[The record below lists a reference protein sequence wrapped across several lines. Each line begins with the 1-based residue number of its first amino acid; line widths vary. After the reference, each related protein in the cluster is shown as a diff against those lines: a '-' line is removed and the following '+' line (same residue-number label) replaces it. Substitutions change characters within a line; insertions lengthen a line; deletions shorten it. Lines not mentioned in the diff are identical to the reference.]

1 LVGKDTTKKKE
12 SQEGLKNRGFQ
23 FWAKRGIFDERNTR
37 NGASKASG
45 WCPKPEAFFFYIGVA
60 LLQGGNERENRAGMA
75 MKLREDIRN
84 IAIIAHVDHGKT
96 TLVDHM
102 FRQTGTFRANQDV
115 GTRVMDSNELERER
129 GITILAK
136 NTAVFYKS
144 DGGSTVKINIV
155 DTPGH
160 SDFAGEVERTLK
172 MVDGVLLLVDA
183 AEGPLPGTKFVLKKS
198 LELSL
203 QPIVV
208 INKIDRKD
216 ARPHEVLDEVFE
228 LFLSLGAK
236 DHQLD
241 FPSVYAIA
249 KQGIAKRELDDPS
262 TSLNPL
268 FESIVQKVPPPPGD
282 VELPFQM
289 LVTTIDYNDYLGRLG
304 IGRVT
309 RGTIRMG
316 APMKIIHRDGSVED
330 ARVTK
335 IYVFEGLKRVEVQEA
350 SAGDIIALAGM
361 EDVDIGETIA
371 EASDPTPL
379 PFVSIEEPTL
389 SMNFVVNNSPFAG
402 QEGKY
407 VTTRH
412 LGERLARE
420 IRSNVSLRVELT
432 DSPDVFK
439 VSGRGELHLAILIE
453 TMRREGYEFQVSRPE
468 VIYKRI
474 DDVLCEPMEH
484 VIIDVPDEHVGVVI
498 ENLGKRKGE
507 MKNMIQV
514 QGNTRLEFIVP
525 ARGLLGFRSEFM
537 TQTKGTGILHH
548 NFHGYEPYKGDL
560 MHRTRGALVVLED
573 GMAVPYAMWKLQE
586 RSTFFVEP
594 GVRVYRGMIVGE
606 NSREYD
612 MVINVCK
619 TKHLTNM
626 RASGSDEAVRLE
638 PPHILTLEQAIEW
651 IGDDEYVEVTP
662 LSIRLRKRYLDHNE
676 RNRMS
681 KKKAEIADI

>member
-1 LVGKDTTKKKE
+1 
-12 SQEGLKNRGFQ
+12 
-23 FWAKRGIFDERNTR
+23 
-37 NGASKASG
+37 
-45 WCPKPEAFFFYIGVA
+45 
-60 LLQGGNERENRAGMA
+60 

-96 TLVDHM
+96 TLVDFM

-115 GTRVMDSNELERER
+115 MTRVMDSNELERER

-136 NTAVFYKS
+136 NTAVFFTPK
-144 DGGSTVKINIV
+144 DGKLTKINIV

-183 AEGPLPGTKFVLKKS
+183 AEGPLPGTRFVLKKS
-198 LELSL
+198 LELNL

-228 LFLSLGAK
+228 LFLSLGAHN
-236 DHQLD
+236 HQLD
-241 FPSVYAIA
+241 FPTIYAIA

-262 TSLNPL
+262 TNLQPL
-268 FESIVQKVPPPPGD
+268 FEAIIQKVPPPPGEVD
-282 VELPFQM
+282 LPFHM

-304 IGRVT
+304 IGRIN
-309 RGTIRMG
+309 RGTIKLG
-316 APMKIIHRDGSVED
+316 SPMKVVRRDSSVED
-330 ARVTK
+330 ARVTR
-335 IYVFEGLKRVEVQEA
+335 IYVFEGLKRVEVNQA
-350 SAGDIIALAGM
+350 SAGDIVALAGM

-371 EASDPTPL
+371 DASDPAPL

-402 QEGKY
+402 LEGKY

-412 LGERLARE
+412 LGERLAKE

-432 DSPDVFK
+432 DSPDIFK

-453 TMRREGYEFQVSRPE
+453 TMRREGCEFQVSRPE
-468 VIYKRI
+468 VIYKSI
-474 DDVLCEPMEH
+474 ADVTCEPIEH
-484 VIIDVPDEHVGVVI
+484 VVIDVPDEFVGVVM
-498 ENLGKRKGE
+498 ENMGRRKGE
-507 MKNMIQV
+507 MKNMIPV
-514 QGNTRLEFIVP
+514 QGNTRLEFLVP

-548 NFHGYEPYKGDL
+548 NFHGYEPYKGDFS
-560 MHRTRGALVVLED
+560 HRNRGALIALED
-573 GMAVPYAMWKLQE
+573 GTAVAYGMYKVQE
-586 RSTFFVEP
+586 RSTFFIEP
-594 GVRVYRGMIVGE
+594 GIKVYRGMIVGE
-606 NSREYD
+606 NAREHD

-626 RASGSDEAVRLE
+626 RASGSDEAIRLE

-651 IGDDEYVEVTP
+651 IGEDEYVEVTP
-662 LSIRLRKRYLDHNE
+662 HSIRLRKKYLDHNE

-681 KKKAEIADI
+681 KKKAEVVE

>member
-1 LVGKDTTKKKE
+1 M
-12 SQEGLKNRGFQ
+12 
-23 FWAKRGIFDERNTR
+23 
-37 NGASKASG
+37 SK
-45 WCPKPEAFFFYIGVA
+45 
-60 LLQGGNERENRAGMA
+60 Q
-75 MKLREDIRN
+75 REDIRN

-102 FRQTGTFRANQDV
+102 LRQTGTFRANQEV
-115 GTRVMDSNELERER
+115 QTRVMDSNELERER

-136 NTAVFYKS
+136 NTAVLYKAKHAPH
-144 DGGSTVKINIV
+144 GVKINIV

-198 LELSL
+198 LELDL

-228 LFLSLGAK
+228 LFLALGAN
-236 DHQLD
+236 DRQLD
-241 FPSVYAIA
+241 FPVVYTIA
-249 KQGIAKRELDDPS
+249 KQGIAKRELADEGTD
-262 TSLNPL
+262 LEPL
-268 FESIVQKVPPPPGD
+268 FEAIIKRVPPPHGD
-282 VELPFQM
+282 EASPFQM

-304 IGRVT
+304 IGRIV
-309 RGTIRMG
+309 RGTIRLG
-316 APMKIIHRDGSVED
+316 GPMKVVHRDGSIED

-335 IYVFEGLKRVEVQEA
+335 IYTFEGLKRIEVPEA
-350 SAGDIIALAGM
+350 HAGDIIALAGM

-371 EASDPTPL
+371 DAADPSPL

-389 SMNFVVNNSPFAG
+389 SMNFLVNNSPFAG

-420 IRSNVSLRVELT
+420 LRSNVSLRVELT

-474 DDVLCEPMEH
+474 EDVLCEPMEH
-484 VIIDVPDEHVGVVI
+484 VIIDVPDEYVGVVI
-498 ENLGKRKGE
+498 ENLGHRRGE
-507 MKNMIQV
+507 MKHMIQV
-514 QGNTRLEFIVP
+514 QGNTRLEFVVP
-525 ARGLLGFRSEFM
+525 ARGLIGFRSEFL
-537 TQTKGTGILHH
+537 TQTKGTGVLHH
-548 NFHGYEPYKGDL
+548 NFHGYEPFKGEVS
-560 MHRTRGALVVLED
+560 HRTRGALVALED
-573 GMAVPYAMWKLQE
+573 GIAVAYAMWKLQE

-594 GVRVYRGMIVGE
+594 GTRVYAGMIVGE
-606 NSREYD
+606 NSREQD
-612 MVINVCK
+612 MVVNVCK

-626 RASGSDEAVRLE
+626 RASGADEAVRLE
-638 PPHILTLEQAIEW
+638 PPRLLTLEQAIEW
-651 IGDDEYVEVTP
+651 ISDDELVEVTP
-662 LSIRLRKRYLDHNE
+662 KSIRLRKRHLDHNE
-676 RNRMS
+676 RSRAA
-681 KKKAEIADI
+681 KKKAELVEA